1 MSISKKV
8 DPVIEKRPPSEKVQ
22 MKKKVKVM
30 VPSERGVKL
39 IHNPVYNKGTA
50 FKEYER
56 RMLGLRGLLPPRVI
70 SQDLQADR
78 IMEKETIIFFDKL
91 GFGWVLDKMMI
102 KEMKLNQFREDCTVN
117 SSLMKILENIFSNPS
132 I

>member
-1 MSISKKV
+1 MTNSENTSIL
-8 DPVIEKRPPSEKVQ
+8 PSE
-22 MKKKVKVM
+22 
-30 VPSERGVKL
+30 
-39 IHNPVYNKGTA
+39 
-50 FKEYER
+50 
-56 RMLGLRGLLPPRVI
+56 
-70 SQDLQADR
+70 ADR